1 MTESPTAKASSG
13 LHIPSL
19 DGLRAASFF
28 IVFLSH
34 AGLKG
39 KVPGYFGLS
48 VFFFL
53 SGYLITTL
61 LRREFDRYAD
71 ISLRQFYL
79 RRVLRIFPPF
89 YLVLLAAYTVCVLGL
104 WESSPLTPGAVV
116 AQLAHATNY
125 YIVRNGWWTG
135 LAPGTWVYWSL
146 AVEEHFYLV
155 FPLLYLWLRRR
166 GFSANRQAAILVGL
180 CAAILLW
187 RCVLVFGLHAPKD
200 RTYVA
205 SDTRVDSILAGCLL
219 AIWKN
224 PVMDRDGPSDRDLL
238 TKWLPLGAV
247 MLGTS
252 LVYRRPEFEQTLRY
266 TLQSFGL
273 LPFFVAAIR
282 YYDKP
287 LVSLLESRVA
297 KYLGLLSYSMYL
309 THTSVIY
316 GFESWTHWPEPVRAV
331 ASLITVI
338 LLGTLF
344 YYAIEKPLGRL
355 RKRHARA

>member
-1 MTESPTAKASSG
+1 
-13 LHIPSL
+13 
-19 DGLRAASFF
+19 
-28 IVFLSH
+28 
-34 AGLKG
+34 
-39 KVPGYFGLS
+39 
-48 VFFFL
+48 
-53 SGYLITTL
+53 
-61 LRREFDRYAD
+61 
-71 ISLRQFYL
+71 
-79 RRVLRIFPPF
+79 
-89 YLVLLAAYTVCVLGL
+89 
-104 WESSPLTPGAVV
+104 
-116 AQLAHATNY
+116 
-125 YIVRNGWWTG
+125 
-135 LAPGTWVYWSL
+135 
-146 AVEEHFYLV
+146 
-155 FPLLYLWLRRR
+155 
-166 GFSANRQAAILVGL
+166 
-180 CAAILLW
+180 
-187 RCVLVFGLHAPKD
+187 
-200 RTYVA
+200 
-205 SDTRVDSILAGCLL
+205 
-219 AIWKN
+219 
-224 PVMDRDGPSDRDLL
+224 LL